1 MTPSVMMSLAHGQDQ
16 PVFVSVQGLV
26 LAMDHLLLLGGR
38 SPDLD
43 LVQFCG
49 LGETPNLYVLALPS
63 WGGRDT
69 GAVHKKSCS
78 CIPRLYIAV
87 F

>member
-1 MTPSVMMSLAHGQDQ
+1 MTPSVMMSSAHGQDQ
-16 PVFVSVQGLV
+16 PVLVSAQGLL
-26 LAMDHLLLLGGR
+26 LAVDHPLLLGGR

-63 WGGRDT
+63 WGGRGP
-69 GAVHKKSCS
+69 GASHMS
-78 CIPRLYIAV
+78 
-87 F
+87 